1 VVLGIALLLIG
12 SGLSVFAGL
21 SAPTWPEASLNRF
34 TAGWQPTPARVAAE
48 IAAMRGGPPA
58 SCNFDVGGL
67 LAEITILG
75 NIAIRTGRRLEWD
88 GEKEEIF
95 GSRHGPYTSLL
106 PAAVRQYIDGG
117 LPYRDVFE
125 HKPPVGFYVHALGLL
140 FVPPTAVGMHLFL
153 HAYNFATLVVLFF
166 GAIAGATWINDISAG
181 RFDPEVAD
189 VAAQRQCPVVLMHS
203 RDTPKTMQEQP
214 SYRNVVAEVKSELQ
228 QGIDR
233 FVKRGVA
240 RENIVLDPGLFF
252 RMTTVITLTGGTIF
266 LMWLGEQIT
275 ERGVGN
281 GISLIIF
288 AGIVAGLPRAVAGT
302 LELVNTG
309 QLSIP
314 AVLIILTLVLAVVY
328 FIVRVERGQRRITVN
343 YAQRQGRVAYQ
354 NQATHLPLKVN
365 MSGVI
370 PAIFASSIVIFP
382 STLAT
387 WFSGSEGL
395 SFLTDVS
402 AALTPGNLAYTIL
415 YSGLIIF
422 FCFFYTAMVF
432 NSKETADNLKRS
444 GAFIPGI
451 RPGRQTAEY
460 IDFVLT
466 RLTMVGSVYLVAVC
480 LLPDIFR
487 VLWQVPFYFGG
498 TSVLIVVV
506 VIMDFIAQVQAHLIS
521 HQYDS
526 LMKKANLR
534 SYGRSGVVRR

>member
-1 VVLGIALLLIG
+1 MARSPSQIAETL
-12 SGLSVFAGL
+12 
-21 SAPTWPEASLNRF
+21 
-34 TAGWQPTPARVAAE
+34 
-48 IAAMRGGPPA
+48 
-58 SCNFDVGGL
+58 GGL
-67 LAEITILG
+67 
-75 NIAIRTGRRLEWD
+75 GRLTE
-88 GEKEEIF
+88 
-95 GSRHGPYTSLL
+95 L
-106 PAAVRQYIDGG
+106 RQ
-117 LPYRDVFE
+117 R
-125 HKPPVGFYVHALGLL
+125 LL
-140 FVPPTAVGMHLFL
+140 FVFFALIIYRIGTFIPVPGVNPQALLQFMNSQQGTIVDVFNLFTGGAL
-153 HAYNFATLVVLFF
+153 ERFSLFALGVMPYISASIIMQLMSASVPQLQQLKKE
-166 GAIAGATWINDISAG
+166 GSAG
-181 RFDPEVAD
+181 RQKITQYTRNFTVLLAGIQAGGVAF
-189 VAAQRQCPVVLMHS
+189 ALQGQGTVVLAPGFGFIF
-203 RDTPKTMQEQP
+203 TA
-214 SYRNVVAEVKSELQ
+214 VV
-228 QGIDR
+228 
-233 FVKRGVA
+233 
-240 RENIVLDPGLFF
+240 
-252 RMTTVITLTGGTIF
+252 TLTAGTVF

-314 AVLIILTLVLAVVY
+314 AALLITALILGVIY
-328 FIVRVERGQRRITVN
+328 FVVRVERGQRRITVN

-354 NQATHLPLKVN
+354 NQSTHLPLKVN

-370 PAIFASSIVIFP
+370 PAIFASSLVIFP

-387 WFSGSEGL
+387 WFSGSGGL
-395 SFLTDVS
+395 NWLTDVS

-415 YSGLIIF
+415 YSSLIIF

-451 RPGRQTAEY
+451 RPGRQTADY
-460 IDFVLT
+460 IDNVLT
-466 RLTMVGSVYLVAVC
+466 RLTMVGSLYLVSVC
-480 LLPDIFR
+480 LLPDVLR
-487 VLWQVPFYFGG
+487 VVWSVPFYFGG

-526 LMKKANLR
+526 LMKKANLK

>member
-1 VVLGIALLLIG
+1 MARSPSQFAETLGGLGRLTELRQRLLFVFVALIIYRIGTFIPVPGVNPQALLQFMNSQQG
-12 SGLSVFAGL
+12 
-21 SAPTWPEASLNRF
+21 
-34 TAGWQPTPARVAAE
+34 
-48 IAAMRGGPPA
+48 
-58 SCNFDVGGL
+58 
-67 LAEITILG
+67 TI
-75 NIAIRTGRRLEWD
+75 
-88 GEKEEIF
+88 
-95 GSRHGPYTSLL
+95 
-106 PAAVRQYIDGG
+106 V
-117 LPYRDVFE
+117 DVFNLFTGGALE
-125 HKPPVGFYVHALGLL
+125 RFSLFALGLMPYISASIIMQL
-140 FVPPTAVGMHLFL
+140 MSASVPQLQQLKKEG
-153 HAYNFATLVVLFF
+153 
-166 GAIAGATWINDISAG
+166 SAG
-181 RFDPEVAD
+181 RQKITQYTRNFTVILAGVQAGGVAF
-189 VAAQRQCPVVLMHS
+189 ALQGQGNVVL
-203 RDTPKTMQEQP
+203 
-214 SYRNVVAEVKSELQ
+214 A
-228 QGIDR
+228 
-233 FVKRGVA
+233 
-240 RENIVLDPGLFF
+240 PGFGF
-252 RMTTVITLTGGTIF
+252 IFTAIITLTAGTVF

-288 AGIVAGLPRAVAGT
+288 AGIVAGLPSAVAGT

-314 AVLIILTLVLAVVY
+314 AALFITALILGVIY
-328 FIVRVERGQRRITVN
+328 FVVRVERGQRRITVN

-354 NQATHLPLKVN
+354 NQSTHLPLKVN

-395 SFLTDVS
+395 NWLTDVS

-415 YSGLIIF
+415 YSSLIIF

-451 RPGRQTAEY
+451 RPGRQTADY
-460 IDFVLT
+460 IDNVLT
-466 RLTMVGSVYLVAVC
+466 RLTMVGSLYLVSVC
-480 LLPDIFR
+480 VLPDVLR
-487 VLWQVPFYFGG
+487 VVWSVPFYFGG

-526 LMKKANLR
+526 LMKKANLK

>member
-1 VVLGIALLLIG
+1 MTRSPSQMAETL
-12 SGLSVFAGL
+12 SGL
-21 SAPTWPEASLNRF
+21 
-34 TAGWQPTPARVAAE
+34 
-48 IAAMRGGPPA
+48 
-58 SCNFDVGGL
+58 
-67 LAEITILG
+67 
-75 NIAIRTGRRLEWD
+75 GRLTE
-88 GEKEEIF
+88 
-95 GSRHGPYTSLL
+95 L
-106 PAAVRQYIDGG
+106 RQ
-117 LPYRDVFE
+117 R
-125 HKPPVGFYVHALGLL
+125 LL
-140 FVPPTAVGMHLFL
+140 FVVVALIIYRIGTFIPVPGVNPQALLQFMNSQQGTIVDVFNLFTGGAL
-153 HAYNFATLVVLFF
+153 ERFSLFALGVMPY
-166 GAIAGATWINDISAG
+166 ISASIIMQLMSSAIPQLSQLKKEGSSG
-181 RFDPEVAD
+181 R
-189 VAAQRQCPVVLMHS
+189 QKITQY
-203 RDTPKTMQEQP
+203 T
-214 SYRNVVAEVKSELQ
+214 RNFTVILAGVQA
-228 QGIDR
+228 G
-233 FVKRGVA
+233 GVA
-240 RENIVLDPGLFF
+240 FALQGQSAVVMQPGFGFLFTA
-252 RMTTVITLTGGTIF
+252 MVTLTAGTVF

-314 AVLIILTLVLAVVY
+314 ATLIILTLVLAVIY

-354 NQATHLPLKVN
+354 NQSTHLPLKVN

-395 SFLTDVS
+395 SWLTDVS

-415 YSGLIIF
+415 YSSLIIF

-432 NSKETADNLKRS
+432 NSKETADNLKKS

-451 RPGRQTAEY
+451 RPGRQTADY

-466 RLTMVGSVYLVAVC
+466 RLTMVGSLYLVTVC

-487 VLWQVPFYFGG
+487 VLWAVPFYFGG

-526 LMKKANLR
+526 LMKKANLK

>member
-1 VVLGIALLLIG
+1 MARSPSQMAETL
-12 SGLSVFAGL
+12 SGL
-21 SAPTWPEASLNRF
+21 
-34 TAGWQPTPARVAAE
+34 
-48 IAAMRGGPPA
+48 
-58 SCNFDVGGL
+58 
-67 LAEITILG
+67 
-75 NIAIRTGRRLEWD
+75 GRLTE
-88 GEKEEIF
+88 
-95 GSRHGPYTSLL
+95 L
-106 PAAVRQYIDGG
+106 RQ
-117 LPYRDVFE
+117 R
-125 HKPPVGFYVHALGLL
+125 LL
-140 FVPPTAVGMHLFL
+140 FVVVALIIYRIGTFIPVPGVNPQALLQFMNSQQGTIVDVFNLFTGGAL
-153 HAYNFATLVVLFF
+153 ERFSLFALGVMPYISASIIMQLMSSAIPQLAQLKKEGSSGRQKITQYTRNFTVILAAIQAGGVAFALQGQSSVVLAPGF
-166 GAIAGATWINDISAG
+166 GFLFTAI
-181 RFDPEVAD
+181 V
-189 VAAQRQCPVVLMHS
+189 
-203 RDTPKTMQEQP
+203 
-214 SYRNVVAEVKSELQ
+214 
-228 QGIDR
+228 
-233 FVKRGVA
+233 
-240 RENIVLDPGLFF
+240 
-252 RMTTVITLTGGTIF
+252 TLTAGTVF

-314 AVLIILTLVLAVVY
+314 ATLIILTLVLAVIY

-354 NQATHLPLKVN
+354 NQSTHLPLKVN

-415 YSGLIIF
+415 FSGLIIF

-432 NSKETADNLKRS
+432 NSKETADNLKKS

-451 RPGRQTAEY
+451 RPGRQTADY

-466 RLTMVGSVYLVAVC
+466 RLTMVGSLYLVAVC

-487 VLWQVPFYFGG
+487 VLWAVPFYFGG

-506 VIMDFIAQVQAHLIS
+506 VIMDFIAQIQAHLIS

-526 LMKKANLR
+526 LMKKANLK

>member
-1 VVLGIALLLIG
+1 MARSPSQMAETL
-12 SGLSVFAGL
+12 SGL
-21 SAPTWPEASLNRF
+21 
-34 TAGWQPTPARVAAE
+34 
-48 IAAMRGGPPA
+48 
-58 SCNFDVGGL
+58 
-67 LAEITILG
+67 
-75 NIAIRTGRRLEWD
+75 GRLTE
-88 GEKEEIF
+88 
-95 GSRHGPYTSLL
+95 L
-106 PAAVRQYIDGG
+106 RQ
-117 LPYRDVFE
+117 R
-125 HKPPVGFYVHALGLL
+125 LL
-140 FVPPTAVGMHLFL
+140 FVFAALIIYRIGTFIPVPGVNPQALLQFMNSQQGTIVDVFNLFTGGALERFSLFALGVMPYISASIIMQLMSSAVPQLQQLKKEGSSGRQKITQ
-153 HAYNFATLVVLFF
+153 YTRNFTVILAGIQAGGVAFALQGQSSVVLAPGF
-166 GAIAGATWINDISAG
+166 GFLFTAIVSLTAG
-181 RFDPEVAD
+181 
-189 VAAQRQCPVVLMHS
+189 
-203 RDTPKTMQEQP
+203 
-214 SYRNVVAEVKSELQ
+214 
-228 QGIDR
+228 
-233 FVKRGVA
+233 
-240 RENIVLDPGLFF
+240 
-252 RMTTVITLTGGTIF
+252 TVF

-314 AVLIILTLVLAVVY
+314 AMLIILALVLAVIY

-354 NQATHLPLKVN
+354 NQSTHLPLKVN

-395 SFLTDVS
+395 GWLTDVS

-415 YSGLIIF
+415 FSGLIIF

-460 IDFVLT
+460 IDHVLT
-466 RLTMVGSVYLVAVC
+466 RLTMVGSIYLVAVC

-526 LMKKANLR
+526 LMKKANLK

>member
-1 VVLGIALLLIG
+1 MSRSPSQMAQTI
-12 SGLSVFAGL
+12 
-21 SAPTWPEASLNRF
+21 
-34 TAGWQPTPARVAAE
+34 
-48 IAAMRGGPPA
+48 
-58 SCNFDVGGL
+58 GGL
-67 LAEITILG
+67 
-75 NIAIRTGRRLEWD
+75 GRLTE
-88 GEKEEIF
+88 
-95 GSRHGPYTSLL
+95 L
-106 PAAVRQYIDGG
+106 RQ
-117 LPYRDVFE
+117 R
-125 HKPPVGFYVHALGLL
+125 LL
-140 FVPPTAVGMHLFL
+140 FVVVALLVYRIGTFIPVPGVNPQALLQFMNSQQGTIVDVFNLFTGGALERFSLFALGVMPYISASIIIQLMSSAIPHLQQL
-153 HAYNFATLVVLFF
+153 KKE
-166 GAIAGATWINDISAG
+166 GSAG
-181 RFDPEVAD
+181 RQKITQYTRNFT
-189 VAAQRQCPVVLMHS
+189 VLLAGV
-203 RDTPKTMQEQP
+203 Q
-214 SYRNVVAEVKSELQ
+214 A
-228 QGIDR
+228 G
-233 FVKRGVA
+233 GVA
-240 RENIVLDPGLFF
+240 FALQGQSTVVIAPGFGF
-252 RMTTVITLTGGTIF
+252 IFTAMVTLTAGTIF

-288 AGIVAGLPRAVAGT
+288 AGIVAGLPRAIAGT

-314 AVLIILTLVLAVVY
+314 GTLVIIALVLAVIY
-328 FIVRVERGQRRITVN
+328 FVVRVERGQRRITVN

-354 NQATHLPLKVN
+354 NQSTHLPLKVN

-387 WFSGSEGL
+387 WFSSSPSL

-402 AALTPGNLAYTIL
+402 AALTPGNLAYTLL
-415 YSGLIIF
+415 YSALIIF

-432 NSKETADNLKRS
+432 NSKETADNLKKS

-451 RPGRQTAEY
+451 RPGKQTADY
-460 IDFVLT
+460 IDNVLT

-480 LLPDIFR
+480 LLPDVLR
-487 VLWQVPFYFGG
+487 VIWSVPFYFGG

-526 LMKKANLR
+526 LMKKANLK

>member
-1 VVLGIALLLIG
+1 MARSPSQMAETL
-12 SGLSVFAGL
+12 SGL
-21 SAPTWPEASLNRF
+21 
-34 TAGWQPTPARVAAE
+34 
-48 IAAMRGGPPA
+48 
-58 SCNFDVGGL
+58 
-67 LAEITILG
+67 
-75 NIAIRTGRRLEWD
+75 GRLTE
-88 GEKEEIF
+88 
-95 GSRHGPYTSLL
+95 L
-106 PAAVRQYIDGG
+106 RQ
-117 LPYRDVFE
+117 R
-125 HKPPVGFYVHALGLL
+125 LL
-140 FVPPTAVGMHLFL
+140 FVFVALIIYRVGTFIPVPGVNPQALLQFMNSQQGTIVDVFNLFTGGALERFSLFALGVMPYISASIIMQLMSSAVPQLQQLKKEGSTGRQKITQYTRNFTVLLAAIQAGGVAFALQGQTAVVLQPGFGFLF
-153 HAYNFATLVVLFF
+153 T
-166 GAIAGATWINDISAG
+166 AIVS
-181 RFDPEVAD
+181 
-189 VAAQRQCPVVLMHS
+189 
-203 RDTPKTMQEQP
+203 
-214 SYRNVVAEVKSELQ
+214 
-228 QGIDR
+228 
-233 FVKRGVA
+233 
-240 RENIVLDPGLFF
+240 
-252 RMTTVITLTGGTIF
+252 LTAGTIF

-314 AVLIILTLVLAVVY
+314 AVLIILVLVLAVIY

-354 NQATHLPLKVN
+354 NQSTHLPLKVN

-395 SFLTDVS
+395 TWLTDVS
-402 AALTPGNLAYTIL
+402 AALTPGNLAYTIM
-415 YSGLIIF
+415 YSGLIVF

-460 IDFVLT
+460 IDYVLT
-466 RLTMVGSVYLVAVC
+466 RLTMVGSIYLVAVC

-506 VIMDFIAQVQAHLIS
+506 VIMDFIAQIQAHLIS

-526 LMKKANLR
+526 LMKKANLK

>member
-1 VVLGIALLLIG
+1 MAETL
-12 SGLSVFAGL
+12 SGL
-21 SAPTWPEASLNRF
+21 
-34 TAGWQPTPARVAAE
+34 
-48 IAAMRGGPPA
+48 
-58 SCNFDVGGL
+58 
-67 LAEITILG
+67 
-75 NIAIRTGRRLEWD
+75 GRLTE
-88 GEKEEIF
+88 
-95 GSRHGPYTSLL
+95 L
-106 PAAVRQYIDGG
+106 RQ
-117 LPYRDVFE
+117 R
-125 HKPPVGFYVHALGLL
+125 LL
-140 FVPPTAVGMHLFL
+140 FVFVALIIYRVGTFIPVPGVNPQALLQFMNSQQGTIVDVFNLFTGGALERFSLFALGVMPYISASIIMQLMSSAIPQLQQLKKEGSSGRQKITQYTRNFTVILAAVQAGGV
-153 HAYNFATLVVLFF
+153 AFALQGQTGVVLQSGF
-166 GAIAGATWINDISAG
+166 GFLFTAIVS
-181 RFDPEVAD
+181 
-189 VAAQRQCPVVLMHS
+189 
-203 RDTPKTMQEQP
+203 
-214 SYRNVVAEVKSELQ
+214 
-228 QGIDR
+228 
-233 FVKRGVA
+233 
-240 RENIVLDPGLFF
+240 
-252 RMTTVITLTGGTIF
+252 LTAGTIF

-314 AVLIILTLVLAVVY
+314 AVLIILTLVLAVIY

-354 NQATHLPLKVN
+354 NQSTHLPLKVN

-415 YSGLIIF
+415 YSALIIF

-460 IDFVLT
+460 IDHVLT
-466 RLTMVGSVYLVAVC
+466 RLTMVGSIYLVAVC

>member
-1 VVLGIALLLIG
+1 MAETL
-12 SGLSVFAGL
+12 SGL
-21 SAPTWPEASLNRF
+21 
-34 TAGWQPTPARVAAE
+34 
-48 IAAMRGGPPA
+48 
-58 SCNFDVGGL
+58 
-67 LAEITILG
+67 
-75 NIAIRTGRRLEWD
+75 GRLTE
-88 GEKEEIF
+88 
-95 GSRHGPYTSLL
+95 L
-106 PAAVRQYIDGG
+106 RQ
-117 LPYRDVFE
+117 R
-125 HKPPVGFYVHALGLL
+125 LL
-140 FVPPTAVGMHLFL
+140 FVVVALIIYRVGTFIPVPGVNPQALLSFMNSQQGTIVDVFNLFTGGALERFSLFALGVMPYISASIIMQLMSSAIPQLAQLKKEGSSGRQKITQYTRNFTVILAAVQAGGV
-153 HAYNFATLVVLFF
+153 AFALQGQSTVVLQPGF
-166 GAIAGATWINDISAG
+166 G
-181 RFDPEVAD
+181 F
-189 VAAQRQCPVVLMHS
+189 
-203 RDTPKTMQEQP
+203 
-214 SYRNVVAEVKSELQ
+214 
-228 QGIDR
+228 
-233 FVKRGVA
+233 
-240 RENIVLDPGLFF
+240 LFTA
-252 RMTTVITLTGGTIF
+252 MVTLTAGTIF

-309 QLSIP
+309 QMSIP
-314 AVLIILTLVLAVVY
+314 AMLIILVLVLAVIY

-354 NQATHLPLKVN
+354 NQSTHLPLKVN

-432 NSKETADNLKRS
+432 NSKETADNLKKS

-451 RPGRQTAEY
+451 RPGRQTAGY

-466 RLTMVGSVYLVAVC
+466 RLTMVGSLYLVAVC
-480 LLPDIFR
+480 LLPDVFR
-487 VLWQVPFYFGG
+487 VMWSVPFYFGG

-526 LMKKANLR
+526 LMKKANLK

>member
-1 VVLGIALLLIG
+1 MAETL
-12 SGLSVFAGL
+12 SGL
-21 SAPTWPEASLNRF
+21 
-34 TAGWQPTPARVAAE
+34 
-48 IAAMRGGPPA
+48 
-58 SCNFDVGGL
+58 
-67 LAEITILG
+67 
-75 NIAIRTGRRLEWD
+75 GRLTE
-88 GEKEEIF
+88 
-95 GSRHGPYTSLL
+95 L
-106 PAAVRQYIDGG
+106 RQ
-117 LPYRDVFE
+117 R
-125 HKPPVGFYVHALGLL
+125 LL
-140 FVPPTAVGMHLFL
+140 FVFAALIIYRIGTFIPVPGVNPQALLQFMNSQQGTIVDVFNLFTGGALERFSLFALGVMPYISASIIMQLMSSAVPQLQQLKKEGSSGRQKITQ
-153 HAYNFATLVVLFF
+153 YTRNFTVILAGIQAGGVAFALQGQSAVVLAPGF
-166 GAIAGATWINDISAG
+166 GFIFTAIVS
-181 RFDPEVAD
+181 
-189 VAAQRQCPVVLMHS
+189 
-203 RDTPKTMQEQP
+203 
-214 SYRNVVAEVKSELQ
+214 
-228 QGIDR
+228 
-233 FVKRGVA
+233 
-240 RENIVLDPGLFF
+240 
-252 RMTTVITLTGGTIF
+252 LTAGTIF

-314 AVLIILTLVLAVVY
+314 AMLIILAAVLGVIY

-354 NQATHLPLKVN
+354 NQSTHLPLKVN

-395 SFLTDVS
+395 GFLTDVS

-415 YSGLIIF
+415 FSGLIIF

-460 IDFVLT
+460 IDNVLT
-466 RLTMVGSVYLVAVC
+466 RLTMVGSIYLVAVC
-480 LLPDIFR
+480 LLPDLFR

-526 LMKKANLR
+526 LMKKANLK

>member
-1 VVLGIALLLIG
+1 VFNLFTGGALERFSLFALGVMPYISASIIMQLMSSAIPQLAALKKEGSSGRQKITQYTRNFTVILAGVQAGGVAFALQGQTAVVLQPGFGFL
-12 SGLSVFAGL
+12 
-21 SAPTWPEASLNRF
+21 F
-34 TAGWQPTPARVAAE
+34 TA
-48 IAAMRGGPPA
+48 
-58 SCNFDVGGL
+58 
-67 LAEITILG
+67 
-75 NIAIRTGRRLEWD
+75 
-88 GEKEEIF
+88 
-95 GSRHGPYTSLL
+95 
-106 PAAVRQYIDGG
+106 
-117 LPYRDVFE
+117 
-125 HKPPVGFYVHALGLL
+125 
-140 FVPPTAVGMHLFL
+140 
-153 HAYNFATLVVLFF
+153 
-166 GAIAGATWINDISAG
+166 
-181 RFDPEVAD
+181 
-189 VAAQRQCPVVLMHS
+189 
-203 RDTPKTMQEQP
+203 
-214 SYRNVVAEVKSELQ
+214 
-228 QGIDR
+228 
-233 FVKRGVA
+233 
-240 RENIVLDPGLFF
+240 IV
-252 RMTTVITLTGGTIF
+252 TLTAGTVF

-314 AVLIILTLVLAVVY
+314 ATLIILALVLAVIY

-354 NQATHLPLKVN
+354 NQSTHLPLKVN

-395 SFLTDVS
+395 GWLTDVS

-415 YSGLIIF
+415 FSGLIIF

-432 NSKETADNLKRS
+432 NSKETADNLKKS

-451 RPGRQTAEY
+451 RPGRQTADY

-487 VLWQVPFYFGG
+487 VLWAVPFYFGG

-506 VIMDFIAQVQAHLIS
+506 VIMDFIAQIQAHLIS

-526 LMKKANLR
+526 LMKKANLK

>member
-1 VVLGIALLLIG
+1 MAETL
-12 SGLSVFAGL
+12 SGL
-21 SAPTWPEASLNRF
+21 
-34 TAGWQPTPARVAAE
+34 
-48 IAAMRGGPPA
+48 
-58 SCNFDVGGL
+58 
-67 LAEITILG
+67 
-75 NIAIRTGRRLEWD
+75 GRLTE
-88 GEKEEIF
+88 
-95 GSRHGPYTSLL
+95 L
-106 PAAVRQYIDGG
+106 RQ
-117 LPYRDVFE
+117 R
-125 HKPPVGFYVHALGLL
+125 LL
-140 FVPPTAVGMHLFL
+140 FVVVALIIYRIGTFIPVPGVNPQALLQFMNSQQGTIVDVFNLFTGGAL
-153 HAYNFATLVVLFF
+153 ERFSLFALGVMPY
-166 GAIAGATWINDISAG
+166 ISASIIMQLMSSAIPQLSQLKKEGSSG
-181 RFDPEVAD
+181 R
-189 VAAQRQCPVVLMHS
+189 QKITQY
-203 RDTPKTMQEQP
+203 T
-214 SYRNVVAEVKSELQ
+214 RNFTVILAGVQA
-228 QGIDR
+228 G
-233 FVKRGVA
+233 GVA
-240 RENIVLDPGLFF
+240 FALQGQSSVVMQPGFGFLFTA
-252 RMTTVITLTGGTIF
+252 MVTLTAGTVF

-314 AVLIILTLVLAVVY
+314 ATLIILTLVLAVIY

-354 NQATHLPLKVN
+354 NQSTHLPLKVN

-370 PAIFASSIVIFP
+370 PAIFASSLVIFP

-395 SFLTDVS
+395 SWLTDVS

-415 YSGLIIF
+415 YSSLIIF

-432 NSKETADNLKRS
+432 NSKETADNLKKS

-451 RPGRQTAEY
+451 RPGRQTADY
-460 IDFVLT
+460 IDYVLT
-466 RLTMVGSVYLVAVC
+466 RLTMVGSLYLVTVC

-487 VLWQVPFYFGG
+487 VLWAVPFYFGG

-506 VIMDFIAQVQAHLIS
+506 VIMDFIAQIQAHLIS

-526 LMKKANLR
+526 LMKKANLK

>member
-1 VVLGIALLLIG
+1 MSRSPSQMAETL
-12 SGLSVFAGL
+12 SGL
-21 SAPTWPEASLNRF
+21 
-34 TAGWQPTPARVAAE
+34 
-48 IAAMRGGPPA
+48 
-58 SCNFDVGGL
+58 
-67 LAEITILG
+67 
-75 NIAIRTGRRLEWD
+75 GRLTE
-88 GEKEEIF
+88 
-95 GSRHGPYTSLL
+95 L
-106 PAAVRQYIDGG
+106 RQ
-117 LPYRDVFE
+117 R
-125 HKPPVGFYVHALGLL
+125 LL
-140 FVPPTAVGMHLFL
+140 FVFVALIIYRVGTFIPVPGVNPQALLQFMNSQQGTIVDVFNLFTGGALERFSLFALGVMPYISASIIMQLMSSAIPQLQQLKKEGSSGRQKITQYTRNFTVILAAVQAGGVAFALQGQTAVVLQPGYGFLF
-153 HAYNFATLVVLFF
+153 T
-166 GAIAGATWINDISAG
+166 AIVS
-181 RFDPEVAD
+181 
-189 VAAQRQCPVVLMHS
+189 
-203 RDTPKTMQEQP
+203 
-214 SYRNVVAEVKSELQ
+214 
-228 QGIDR
+228 
-233 FVKRGVA
+233 
-240 RENIVLDPGLFF
+240 
-252 RMTTVITLTGGTIF
+252 LTAGTIF

-314 AVLIILTLVLAVVY
+314 AVLIILTLVLAVIY

-354 NQATHLPLKVN
+354 NQSTHLPLKVN

-395 SFLTDVS
+395 SWLTDVS

-460 IDFVLT
+460 IDNVLT

-480 LLPDIFR
+480 LLPDVFR

-526 LMKKANLR
+526 LMKKANLK

>member
-1 VVLGIALLLIG
+1 MAETL
-12 SGLSVFAGL
+12 SGL
-21 SAPTWPEASLNRF
+21 
-34 TAGWQPTPARVAAE
+34 
-48 IAAMRGGPPA
+48 
-58 SCNFDVGGL
+58 
-67 LAEITILG
+67 
-75 NIAIRTGRRLEWD
+75 GRLTE
-88 GEKEEIF
+88 
-95 GSRHGPYTSLL
+95 L
-106 PAAVRQYIDGG
+106 RQ
-117 LPYRDVFE
+117 R
-125 HKPPVGFYVHALGLL
+125 LL
-140 FVPPTAVGMHLFL
+140 FVFVALIIYRIGTFIPVPGVNPQALLQFMNSQQGTIVDVFNLFTGGALERFSLFALGVMPYISASIIMQLMSSAIPQLQQLKKEGSSGRQKITQYTRNFTVILAAVQAGGVAFALQGQTAVVLQPGYGFLF
-153 HAYNFATLVVLFF
+153 T
-166 GAIAGATWINDISAG
+166 AIVS
-181 RFDPEVAD
+181 
-189 VAAQRQCPVVLMHS
+189 
-203 RDTPKTMQEQP
+203 
-214 SYRNVVAEVKSELQ
+214 
-228 QGIDR
+228 
-233 FVKRGVA
+233 
-240 RENIVLDPGLFF
+240 
-252 RMTTVITLTGGTIF
+252 LTAGTIF

-314 AVLIILTLVLAVVY
+314 AVLIILTLVLAVIY

-354 NQATHLPLKVN
+354 NQSTHLPLKVN

-395 SFLTDVS
+395 SWLTDVS

-460 IDFVLT
+460 IDNVLT
-466 RLTMVGSVYLVAVC
+466 RLTMVGSIYLVAVC
-480 LLPDIFR
+480 LLPDVFR

-526 LMKKANLR
+526 LMKKANLK

>member
-1 VVLGIALLLIG
+1 MAR
-12 SGLSVFAGL
+12 SPSQFAETL
-21 SAPTWPEASLNRF
+21 
-34 TAGWQPTPARVAAE
+34 
-48 IAAMRGGPPA
+48 
-58 SCNFDVGGL
+58 GGL
-67 LAEITILG
+67 
-75 NIAIRTGRRLEWD
+75 GRLTE
-88 GEKEEIF
+88 
-95 GSRHGPYTSLL
+95 L
-106 PAAVRQYIDGG
+106 RQ
-117 LPYRDVFE
+117 R
-125 HKPPVGFYVHALGLL
+125 LL
-140 FVPPTAVGMHLFL
+140 FVFVALIIYRIGTFIPVPGVNPQALLQFMNSQQGTIVDVFNLFTGGALERFSLFALGVMPYISASIIMQLMSSSVPHLQQLKKEGSSGRQKITQYTRNFTVLLAGVQAGGVAFALQGQGNVVLAPGFGFIFTAV
-153 HAYNFATLVVLFF
+153 V
-166 GAIAGATWINDISAG
+166 
-181 RFDPEVAD
+181 
-189 VAAQRQCPVVLMHS
+189 
-203 RDTPKTMQEQP
+203 
-214 SYRNVVAEVKSELQ
+214 
-228 QGIDR
+228 
-233 FVKRGVA
+233 
-240 RENIVLDPGLFF
+240 
-252 RMTTVITLTGGTIF
+252 TLTAGTVF

-309 QLSIP
+309 QLSVP
-314 AVLIILTLVLAVVY
+314 AALLITALILGVIY
-328 FIVRVERGQRRITVN
+328 FVVRVERGQRRITVN

-354 NQATHLPLKVN
+354 NQSTHLPLKVN

-370 PAIFASSIVIFP
+370 PAIFASSLVIFP

-395 SFLTDVS
+395 NWLTDVS

-415 YSGLIIF
+415 YSSLIIF

-451 RPGRQTAEY
+451 RPGRQTADY
-460 IDFVLT
+460 IDNVLT
-466 RLTMVGSVYLVAVC
+466 RLTMVGSLYLVSVC
-480 LLPDIFR
+480 LLPDVLR
-487 VLWQVPFYFGG
+487 VVWSVPFYFGG

-526 LMKKANLR
+526 LMKKANLK

>member
-1 VVLGIALLLIG
+1 MAR
-12 SGLSVFAGL
+12 SPSQFAETL
-21 SAPTWPEASLNRF
+21 
-34 TAGWQPTPARVAAE
+34 
-48 IAAMRGGPPA
+48 
-58 SCNFDVGGL
+58 GGL
-67 LAEITILG
+67 
-75 NIAIRTGRRLEWD
+75 GRLTE
-88 GEKEEIF
+88 
-95 GSRHGPYTSLL
+95 L
-106 PAAVRQYIDGG
+106 RQ
-117 LPYRDVFE
+117 R
-125 HKPPVGFYVHALGLL
+125 LL
-140 FVPPTAVGMHLFL
+140 FVFFALIIYRIGTFIPVPGVNPAALLQFMNSQQGTIVDVFNLFTGGALERFSLFALGVMPYISASIIMQLMSASVPHLQQLKKEGSSGRQKITQYTRNFTVLLAGVQAGGVAFALQGQGNVVLAPGFGFIFTAV
-153 HAYNFATLVVLFF
+153 V
-166 GAIAGATWINDISAG
+166 
-181 RFDPEVAD
+181 
-189 VAAQRQCPVVLMHS
+189 
-203 RDTPKTMQEQP
+203 
-214 SYRNVVAEVKSELQ
+214 
-228 QGIDR
+228 
-233 FVKRGVA
+233 
-240 RENIVLDPGLFF
+240 
-252 RMTTVITLTGGTIF
+252 TLTAGTVF

-309 QLSIP
+309 QLSVP
-314 AVLIILTLVLAVVY
+314 AALFITALILGVIY
-328 FIVRVERGQRRITVN
+328 FVVRVERGQRRITVN

-354 NQATHLPLKVN
+354 NQSTHLPLKVN

-370 PAIFASSIVIFP
+370 PAIFASSLVIFP

-395 SFLTDVS
+395 NWLTDVS

-415 YSGLIIF
+415 YSSLIIF

-451 RPGRQTAEY
+451 RPGRQTADY
-460 IDFVLT
+460 IDNVLT
-466 RLTMVGSVYLVAVC
+466 RLTMVGSLYLVSVC
-480 LLPDIFR
+480 LLPDVLR
-487 VLWQVPFYFGG
+487 VVWAVPFYFGG

-526 LMKKANLR
+526 LMKKANLK

>member
-1 VVLGIALLLIG
+1 MSRSPSQMAETLSGLGRLTELRQRLVFVFIALVIYRVGTFIPVPGVNPQALLQFMNSQQG
-12 SGLSVFAGL
+12 
-21 SAPTWPEASLNRF
+21 
-34 TAGWQPTPARVAAE
+34 
-48 IAAMRGGPPA
+48 
-58 SCNFDVGGL
+58 
-67 LAEITILG
+67 TI
-75 NIAIRTGRRLEWD
+75 
-88 GEKEEIF
+88 
-95 GSRHGPYTSLL
+95 
-106 PAAVRQYIDGG
+106 V
-117 LPYRDVFE
+117 DVFNLFTGGALE
-125 HKPPVGFYVHALGLL
+125 RFSLFALGVMPYISASIIMQLMSSA
-140 FVPPTAVGMHLFL
+140 VPQLQQLKKEG
-153 HAYNFATLVVLFF
+153 
-166 GAIAGATWINDISAG
+166 SAG
-181 RFDPEVAD
+181 RQKITQYTRNFTVLLAAIQAGGVAF
-189 VAAQRQCPVVLMHS
+189 ALQGQSSVVL
-203 RDTPKTMQEQP
+203 QP
-214 SYRNVVAEVKSELQ
+214 GFGFLFTA
-228 QGIDR
+228 
-233 FVKRGVA
+233 
-240 RENIVLDPGLFF
+240 IVS
-252 RMTTVITLTGGTIF
+252 LTAGTIF

-314 AVLIILTLVLAVVY
+314 ATLIILVLVLAVIY

-354 NQATHLPLKVN
+354 NQSTHLPLKVN

-395 SFLTDVS
+395 GWLTDVS
-402 AALTPGNLAYTIL
+402 AALTPGNLAYTIM
-415 YSGLIIF
+415 YSALIIF

-460 IDFVLT
+460 IDHVLT
-466 RLTMVGSVYLVAVC
+466 RLTMVGSIYLVAVC
-480 LLPDIFR
+480 LLPDVFR
-487 VLWQVPFYFGG
+487 VMWQVPFYFGG

-526 LMKKANLR
+526 LMKKANLK